1 MVSKSVSFYPSEDI
15 GVPLQVKIIS
25 LQGQKRLLKASE
37 KLLNPQLSLT
47 LSNVSAVSDLL
58 VSVQV
63 FDSRTLENLTI
74 PVFTKYLAFRNNR
87 VWDQWLTLPI
97 QIKHLSPTCE
107 LRIVLWEYDG
117 NKRIPFGQL
126 QTPIFNSE
134 DYTLKRGIESIKFD
148 RSGQVGIENLEIVDT
163 INKFLCGECKKVNWL
178 DDDVLKKLYK
188 QFESIELPKNTFLFN
203 FQFPIMDLP
212 VVYTEKIYE
221 DIQRNIPTLYNFENN
236 FTVDNSIGNN
246 NGNSVVDPNLKIPM
260 GTKYNSTLKFYDP
273 DQFNNDPI
281 EEKFRRLERA
291 SKNSK
296 FDKQLKPDA
305 KKREYLNKIIAYPPG
320 TKLTAHEK
328 GSIWKYR
335 YFLQNNKKALMKLLQ
350 STNLREETERTEVLE
365 MMDGWAEIDIDDTIG
380 LLGHSYRDLSVRTYA
395 VNRLKKASDKE
406 LELYLLQLVQA
417 VCFEYQYT
425 FSDAM
430 NSDFGVLD
438 WSSGSQLANSNNK
451 NVNKS
456 KEGQHST
463 VINRQRTNSEVKLPA
478 SQTFL
483 SSVHSDAD
491 SHMMETPIVIS
502 PLAEFLI
509 RRALVNKRLGN
520 YFYWYVK
527 SESYDQPF
535 LNQILESFLSRMDKN
550 DKKALQSQVGFVAIL
565 RHCCEEIKALKETV
579 AKKREMLQHMLSGKV
594 KSFLKHSLV
603 LLPLDPDII
612 LKDVLVEESKVFK
625 SSLSPLMI
633 TFITDRNEKYPLMF
647 KVGDDLRQDQLV
659 VQIIS
664 LMNELL
670 MNENVDLK
678 LTPYKILATG
688 PDEGAIQFIPNDTM
702 ANILSQ
708 YHGIL
713 PFFKAHHPDESNELG
728 VKQWVMD
735 NFVKSCAG
743 YCVITYIL
751 GVGDR
756 HLDNL
761 LITTDGMFF
770 HADFGYIL
778 GQDPKP
784 FPPLMKLPPQIIE
797 AFGGAESSNYNKFR
811 SYCFVAYSILRR
823 NAGLILN
830 LFELMKTSNI
840 PDIRVDS
847 EGSVLKV
854 KERFN
859 LDLTEEE
866 ATIHFQTLIND
877 SVNALLPIVIDHL
890 HNLAQYWRA

>member
-15 GVPLQVKIIS
+15 DVQLQVKIIS
-25 LQGQKRLLKASE
+25 LQGRKRLLKASE
-37 KLLNPQLSLT
+37 KLINPQLGLT
-47 LSNVSAVSDLL
+47 LSNISPASDML

-63 FDSRTLENLTI
+63 FDSRTMEDLTI
-74 PVFTKYLAFRNNR
+74 PVFSKYIPFRHSR

-97 QIKHLSPTCE
+97 RIKHLTPTCK
-107 LRIVLWEYDG
+107 LNIILWEYDG
-117 NKRIPFGQL
+117 DKRVPFTTL
-126 QTPIFNSE
+126 SVPIFNDR
-134 DYTLKRGIESIKFD
+134 DYTLKRGIEAIKFD
-148 RSGQVGIENLEIVDT
+148 KNGDQSTESMEIVDT
-163 INKFLCGECKKVNWL
+163 INKFLCGEYKKVDWL
-178 DDDVLKKLYK
+178 DGEILRKLYK
-188 QFESIELPKNTFLFN
+188 QFETVELPINTFIFN
-203 FQFPIMDLP
+203 IQFPIMDLP
-212 VVYTEKIYE
+212 VVYTEKLYE
-221 DIQRNIPTLYNFENN
+221 DIQRNIPTLYNFDNN
-236 FTVDNSIGNN
+236 FSVDHSISNN
-246 NGNSVVDPNLKIPM
+246 NGNSVVDPKLKISM

-273 DQFNNDPI
+273 DQFNNDPV

-291 SKNSK
+291 SKHSK
-296 FDKQLKPDA
+296 FDKQLKPDT
-305 KKREYLNKIIAYPPG
+305 KKREYLNRIIAYPPG

-335 YFLQNNKKALMKLLQ
+335 YFLQSNKKALMKLLQ
-350 STNLREETERTEVLE
+350 STNFKEETERTEVLE
-365 MMDGWAEIDIDDTIG
+365 MMDGWAEIDIDDAIG

-417 VCFEYQYT
+417 VCFEYLYT
-425 FSDAM
+425 FTDAM
-430 NSDFGVLD
+430 NSDFGVID
-438 WSSGSQLANSNNK
+438 WSSGSHLTNSSHK
-451 NVNKS
+451 
-456 KEGQHST
+456 
-463 VINRQRTNSEVKLPA
+463 INPNDQNLNSIIHRHHTNSEAKLPI

-483 SSVHSDAD
+483 SSIHSHSD
-491 SHMMETPIVIS
+491 SQMIETPIVIS

-535 LNQILESFLSRMDKN
+535 LNQILESFLSRIAKN
-550 DKKALQSQVGFVAIL
+550 DEKTLQNQMNFVSLL
-565 RHCCEEIKALKETV
+565 RHCCEEIKALKDTV
-579 AKKREMLQHMLSGKV
+579 AKKRELLQHLLSGKV
-594 KSFLKHSLV
+594 KSMLKQSAV
-603 LLPLDPDII
+603 ILPLDPDII
-612 LKDVLVEESKVFK
+612 LKDVVVEESKVFK

-633 TFITDRNEKYPLMF
+633 TFLTSNNEKYSLMF

-670 MNENVDLK
+670 KNENVDLK
-678 LTPYKILATG
+678 LIPYKILATG

-713 PFFKAHHPDESNELG
+713 PFFRAHHPDKNNELG

-761 LITTDGMFF
+761 LITHDGMFF

>member
-15 GVPLQVKIIS
+15 EVPLQVKIMS

-37 KLLNPQLSLT
+37 KLLNPQLCLT
-47 LSNVSAVSDLL
+47 LSNVSATSDML

-63 FDSRTLENLTI
+63 FDSRTLEDLTV
-74 PVFTKYLAFRNNR
+74 PVFTMYTPFRNRR

-97 QIKHLSPTCE
+97 QIKHLTPTCK

-117 NKRIPFGQL
+117 NKRVPFGQL
-126 QTPIFNSE
+126 QTSLFNPN
-134 DYTLKRGIESIKFD
+134 DYTLKRGIEAIKFD
-148 RSGQVGIENLEIVDT
+148 ETGQLGIEPLEIVDI
-163 INKFLCGECKKVNWL
+163 INKFLCGEYKKVDWL
-178 DDDVLKKLYK
+178 DKNVLKKLYEE
-188 QFESIELPKNTFLFN
+188 FDTIDLPKNTFLFN
-203 FQFPIMDLP
+203 CQFPIMDLP
-212 VVYTEKIYE
+212 VVYTEKMYG
-221 DIQRNIPTLYNFENN
+221 DIQRNIPTLSNFDNE
-236 FTVDNSIGNN
+236 FAVDHSVSGNN
-246 NGNSVVDPNLKIPM
+246 GSSVVDPKLKISM
-260 GTKYNSTLKFYDP
+260 GNKYNSTLKFYDP
-273 DQFNNDPI
+273 DQFNNDPV

-296 FDKQLKPDA
+296 FDKQLKPDT
-305 KKREYLNKIIAYPPG
+305 KKREYLNKIITYPPG

-335 YFLQNNKKALMKLLQ
+335 YFLQSNKKALMKLLQ
-350 STNLREETERTEVLE
+350 STNLKEETERTELLE
-365 MMDGWAEIDIDDTIG
+365 MMDGWAEIDIDDAIG

-425 FSDAM
+425 FTDAM
-430 NSDFGVLD
+430 NGDLGVID
-438 WSSGSQLANSNNK
+438 WSSGSQLTNSNHKNYLNK
-451 NVNKS
+451 EVQNSIDLK
-456 KEGQHST
+456 QH
-463 VINRQRTNSEVKLPA
+463 RTDLDAKLPT
-478 SQTFL
+478 SRTFL
-483 SSVHSDAD
+483 SSIHSEAD
-491 SHMMETPIVIS
+491 SQMLESPIVIS

-520 YFYWYVK
+520 YFYWYIK

-535 LNQILESFLSRMDKN
+535 LNQILESFMSRMDKN
-550 DKKALQSQVGFVAIL
+550 DKKALQTQVEFISLL
-565 RHCCEEIKALKETV
+565 RHCCEEIKASKDAV
-579 AKKREMLQHMLSGKV
+579 AKKREMLQHLLSGKV
-594 KSFLKHSLV
+594 KSMLKHSLV
-603 LLPLDPDII
+603 VLPLDPDVI

-633 TFITDRNEKYPLMF
+633 TFITNQNEKYPLMF

-670 MNENVDLK
+670 KNENVDLK

-688 PDEGAIQFIPNDTM
+688 PDDGAIQFIPNDTM
-702 ANILSQ
+702 ANILGQ

-713 PFFKAHHPDESNELG
+713 PFFRAHHRDENSELG
-728 VKQWVMD
+728 VKQYVMD

-761 LITTDGMFF
+761 LITTDGKFF